1 MSIICKHIAF
11 AFCFCLLLGSCSIA
25 PTPPSPA
32 NNPPEKNGIPAAK
45 RGESRPT
52 ETEQPDLSCS
62 YFYFLWG
69 THSEFNQKYEEAL
82 EAYEKALICDP
93 ATSYVN
99 EKIPILLLKM
109 GEFEKAGDWL
119 RQALIDRPEENSNR
133 LFLASLYIQQGKM
146 AEAIKLY
153 DQVLATDPEN
163 ESVHLRL
170 GLLYSHQEQYDK
182 AEKIF
187 RRLAEKIF
195 RRLAEKNDGSYFA
208 HLSLARLLRQIEQ
221 HKEAGREYEKAL
233 QLNWSKDL
241 SYEIGYFYMS
251 QKRYDDAMRL
261 YTAIIEQDPFDERAA
276 LSRVQIFLE
285 TEKNDQALDELKTI
299 GNFSKNPVTIDI
311 IVSKVLLRK
320 KETGKAKEILLR
332 LARETGNSEA
342 RYMLALLA
350 YQENDF
356 PAALD
361 HLGHIRPANSEFEE
375 AVYLQSRIYKETGK
389 TEKAISLLKK
399 HLGSES
405 SRSPLFYALL
415 SSFYQEKKDELAAIS
430 LMEAAITIYP
440 DNSQLFFEYGL
451 LLDKREM
458 YEQAMAK
465 MERVLELEPDHADAL
480 NYIGYTWADN
490 NIHLDKALDYIKRA
504 ADLKP
509 DNGYIIDSL
518 GWVYYRLG
526 EFAKAA
532 KELERSL
539 ELEPG
544 DPHIYD
550 HLGDVY
556 RALGETVKAKNIY
569 NKALEMFEDETKK
582 SHVKTKLDALGKE

>member
-11 AFCFCLLLGSCSIA
+11 AFCFCLLLASCSIA
-25 PTPPSPA
+25 PTPPPPA
-32 NNPPEKNGIPAAK
+32 PPTLVKNSVPAAK
-45 RGESRPT
+45 RGESLPS
-52 ETEQPDLSCS
+52 EAEQPDLSCS

-93 ATSYVN
+93 AAGYVN

-146 AEAIKLY
+146 AEAIELY
-153 DQVLATDPEN
+153 DQILATDPEN

-187 RRLAEKIF
+187 RRLAEK
-195 RRLAEKNDGSYFA
+195 NGGSYFA

-221 HKEAGREYEKAL
+221 YKEAGREYEKAL

-241 SYEIGYFYMS
+241 SYEIGFFYMS
-251 QKRYDDAMRL
+251 QKRYKDAMHL

-285 TEKNDQALDELKTI
+285 TEKNDQALDELKAI
-299 GNFSKNPVTIDI
+299 SNFSKNPVTIDI
-311 IVSKVLLRK
+311 IVSKVLLRQ

-350 YQENDF
+350 YQEDDF

-361 HLGHIRPANSEFEE
+361 HLGHIRQANSEFEE

-415 SSFYQEKKDELAAIS
+415 SSFYQEKKEDLAAIS

-458 YEQAMAK
+458 YEQAMTK
-465 MERVLELEPDHADAL
+465 MERVLELDPDHADAL

-504 ADLKP
+504 AELKP

-539 ELEPG
+539 DLEPG

-556 RALGETVKAKNIY
+556 RALGETVKAKNVY
-569 NKALEMFEDETKK
+569 NKALEMFEDETKIF
-582 SHVKTKLDALGKE
+582 HVKKKLDALEKE

>member
-1 MSIICKHIAF
+1 MSLIRKHIAF
-11 AFCFCLLLGSCSIA
+11 AFCFCLLLGSCSIF
-25 PTPPSPA
+25 PTPPPPA
-32 NNPPEKNGIPAAK
+32 NTTPQVQDNVTTAK
-45 RGESRPT
+45 KEESRPT
-52 ETEQPDLSCS
+52 EDDQSDLSCS

-93 ATSYVN
+93 AAGYVN

-109 GEFEKAGDWL
+109 GEFDKAGDWL

-146 AEAIKLY
+146 AEAIELY

-182 AEKIF
+182 AET
-187 RRLAEKIF
+187 IF
-195 RRLAEKNDGSYFA
+195 RRLAEKNGGSYFA
-208 HLSLARLLRQIEQ
+208 HLSLARLLRQTE
-221 HKEAGREYEKAL
+221 KDAEAGREYEKAL
-233 QLNWSKDL
+233 QLNWSRDL
-241 SYEIGYFYMS
+241 CYEIGSFYMS
-251 QKRYDDAMRL
+251 QKRYEDAMRL

-299 GNFSKNPVTIDI
+299 SNFSKNPVTIDI

-332 LARETGNSEA
+332 LARETANSEA

-350 YQENDF
+350 YQEDEY
-356 PAALD
+356 PAALN
-361 HLGHIRPANSEFEE
+361 HLDHIRPADAEFEQ

-389 TEKAISLLKK
+389 PEKAISLLKK
-399 HLGSES
+399 YIGSES

-415 SSFYQEKKDELAAIS
+415 SSFYQDRKDDLAAIS

-465 MERVLELEPDHADAL
+465 MERVLELQPDHADAL

-490 NIHLDKALDYIKRA
+490 NIHLDKALEYIKRA
-504 ADLKP
+504 IDLKP
-509 DNGYIIDSL
+509 DNGYIVDSL

-532 KELERSL
+532 RELERSL

-556 RALGETVKAKNIY
+556 RALGETAKARNVY
-569 NKALEMFEDETKK
+569 NKALEMFEDQSKK
-582 SHVKTKLDALGKE
+582 SHVKSKLDALEKE